1 MPKMLFMVNYG
12 LDLCFQLVSCIWYTT
27 NMQPYLSIVVPIF
40 NEEESVEELIRQIE
54 DAGKKL
60 NKPFEVIFVD
70 DGSTD
75 KTLSILKSF
84 EKKKKYIKILSHRRN
99 LGKSHALMHGFH
111 KAKGEYIA
119 TLDADLQDNPDE
131 ILLLLSYLQDNDLD
145 MVTGWRKNRQDT
157 NAIKSVSR
165 IANRFI
171 LRVFNLKIH
180 DLNAGI
186 KVYRADAAK
195 ELNLY
200 GGLHRFIPIMLSEL
214 GYQVDEHVVNNRS
227 RKFGYSKYRASKVL
241 TDLPDLVTIYF
252 LTKFT
257 NKPLHFFGRIGM
269 IPFITG
275 GVILLYLSILR
286 LLLDQ
291 SIGNRPLLM
300 FGVLMV
306 IFGTQLILTG
316 LLGDLLVNLHFKE
329 KSRLPIKYESK

>member
-1 MPKMLFMVNYG
+1 
-12 LDLCFQLVSCIWYTT
+12 
-27 NMQPYLSIVVPIF
+27 MQAYLSVVIPIF
-40 NEEESVEELIRQIE
+40 NEEDSVKELVSQVESAL
-54 DAGKKL
+54 KKL
-60 NKPFEVIFVD
+60 NKPYEVIFVD

-75 KTLSILKSF
+75 ETLPILKKL
-84 EKKKKYIKILSHRRN
+84 EKEKPYIKLLSHRRN

-111 KAKGEYIA
+111 KAKGEFIA
-119 TLDADLQDNPDE
+119 TLDADLQDDPEE
-131 ILLLLSYLQDNDLD
+131 IAVLLNYLNEKDLD

-171 LRVFNLKIH
+171 LRLFKLKIH

-214 GYQVDEHVVNNRS
+214 GYRVDEHIVHNRS
-227 RKFGYSKYRASKVL
+227 RKYGYSKYRASKVL
-241 TDLPDLVTIYF
+241 TDLPDLATIYF

-257 NKPLHFFGRIGM
+257 HKPLHFFGRIGM
-269 IPFITG
+269 IPFLTG
-275 GVILLYLSILR
+275 AAVLFYLSIIR
-286 LLLDQ
+286 LFLNQ
-291 SIGNRPLLM
+291 PIGTRPLLT
-300 FGVLMV
+300 FGVLLV

-316 LLGDLLVNLHFKE
+316 LLGDLLVNLHFRE
-329 KSRLPIKYESK
+329 KSKLPIKYESK

>member
-1 MPKMLFMVNYG
+1 MQAY
-12 LDLCFQLVSCIWYTT
+12 VS
-27 NMQPYLSIVVPIF
+27 VVIPIY
-40 NEEESVEELIRQIE
+40 NEEESIDELIRQIE
-54 DAGKKL
+54 EAGGKL
-60 NKPFEVIFVD
+60 GKPYEVIFVD

-75 KTLSILKSF
+75 KTLPLLKEY
-84 EKKKKYIKILSHRRN
+84 EKKKSFIKILSHRRN
-99 LGKSHALMHGFH
+99 LGKSNALMHGFH
-111 KAKGEYIA
+111 KAAGEYIA
-119 TLDADLQDNPDE
+119 TLDADLQDDPEE
-131 ILLLLSYLQDNDLD
+131 IAVLLSYLKENNLD

-165 IANRFI
+165 IANRVI

-214 GYQVDEHVVNNRS
+214 GYRVDEHVVHNRS

-241 TDLPDLVTIYF
+241 TDLPDLATIYF

-257 NKPLHFFGRIGM
+257 HRPLHFFGRIGM
-269 IPFITG
+269 VPFLIG
-275 GVILLYLSILR
+275 ILILAYLSFLR
-286 LLLDQ
+286 IFLDQ
-291 SIGNRPLLM
+291 SIGTRPLLM

-316 LLGDLLVNLHFKE
+316 LLGDLIVNLHFRE
-329 KSRLPIKYESK
+329 KSKLPIKYESK